1 MKATLKMIKRIRED
15 KNISREEMADKL
27 NMSLSGYAKI
37 ERGEVA
43 LTILRLEQIG
53 QILNYT
59 STEIIEMG
67 NQNTL
72 ILCPTIEKTTIP
84 IQSSDSLQLSDKD
97 LYIQFLEKRIHELKQ
112 RSQELKESMR
122 RGS

>member
-53 QILNYT
+53 QISNYT

-112 RSQELKESMR
+112 RSQELEESMR

>member
-43 LTILRLEQIG
+43 LTILRLEEIG

-112 RSQELKESMR
+112 RSQELEESMR

>member
-15 KNISREEMADKL
+15 NNISREEMADKL

-72 ILCPTIEKTTIP
+72 ILCPTIKKNTIP

-112 RSQELKESMR
+112 RSQELEESMR

>member
-1 MKATLKMIKRIRED
+1 MLQMEQVQIQILGMYILEL
-15 KNISREEMADKL
+15 EQ
-27 NMSLSGYAKI
+27 
-37 ERGEVA
+37 VVV
-43 LTILRLEQIG
+43 ILRLEQIG

-112 RSQELKESMR
+112 RSQ
-122 RGS
+122 

>member
-15 KNISREEMADKL
+15 NNISREEMADKL

-112 RSQELKESMR
+112 RSQELEESMR

>member
-112 RSQELKESMR
+112 RSQELEESMR

>member
-1 MKATLKMIKRIRED
+1 MIKRIRED

-112 RSQELKESMR
+112 RSQELEESMR